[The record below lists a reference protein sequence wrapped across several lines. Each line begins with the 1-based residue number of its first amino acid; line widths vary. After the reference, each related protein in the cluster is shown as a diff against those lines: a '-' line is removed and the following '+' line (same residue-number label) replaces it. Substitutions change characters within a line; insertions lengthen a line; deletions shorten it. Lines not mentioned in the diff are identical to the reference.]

1 MSVSTKEAIKEEMK
15 NENEDYKDYL
25 ESYKHSIKALRE
37 QKTKVIALV
46 RRKNSHYD
54 AMGVLTKNTKEF
66 EKAVIT
72 SHKNYYG
79 HFIEQCEKGLKERKA
94 QHKKTMNELRE
105 KMKANSRRKRC
116 PKGTRKNKSGD
127 CV

>member
-1 MSVSTKEAIKEEMK
+1 MTGKSAEVIKKEIE

-25 ESYKHSIKALRE
+25 DGYKKSIKQFKE
-37 QKTKVIALV
+37 QQKSVIALV
-46 RRKNSHYD
+46 KRRNNHYD

-66 EKAVIT
+66 EKAVIA

-79 HFIEQCEKGLKERKA
+79 HFIKQCEKGLKDRKA
-94 QHKKTMNELRE
+94 EHKKTMKDLRE
-105 KMKANSRRKRC
+105 EMKSNSTRKRC
-116 PKGTRKNKSGD
+116 PKGTRRNKSGD

>member
-1 MSVSTKEAIKEEMK
+1 MSVEAIKKEIED
-15 NENEDYKDYL
+15 ENEDYKDYL
-25 ESYKHSIKALRE
+25 ESYKHSIKNLKE

-46 RRKNSHYD
+46 KRLNSHYD

-66 EKAVIT
+66 EKASIA
-72 SHKNYYG
+72 SQKNYYG
-79 HFIEQCEKGLKERKA
+79 HFIQQCEKGLKERKA
-94 QHKKTMNELRE
+94 QHKKTMKELNN
-105 KMKANSRRKRC
+105 KLKVNSTTKRC

>member
-1 MSVSTKEAIKEEMK
+1 MSSSTKDAIKEEIK

-25 ESYKHSIKALRE
+25 ESYKHSIKNIKE

-46 RRKNSHYD
+46 KRLNNHYD

-66 EKAVIT
+66 EKASIA
-72 SHKNYYG
+72 SQKKYYG
-79 HFIEQCEKGLKERKA
+79 HFLEQCEKGLKERKA
-94 QHKKTMNELRE
+94 QHKKTMSELRE
-105 KMKANSRRKRC
+105 KMKVNSTRKRC